1 MTSIQSVPLLEAES
15 LAFFEPEKHVFGIA
29 GPQVSV
35 MFSGKGDARKLA
47 YAVSDLPQ
55 LETLGADH
63 WKAAMQSAD
72 GAFELDWKSR
82 GQGAHL
88 DSSEVFA
95 CDVSG
100 RVTESEKR
108 ERRFKSFGVAT
119 LPSRRPGP
127 PVLRSIAA
135 VFEGG
140 DCFFMNAYRP
150 AVYHGHGDER
160 NDGLLIEGGQGAPV
174 ADVRLSTV
182 FSKDDLHTQ
191 ASLELW
197 LHDDELPRRI
207 SGEAIAGTHIELT
220 DRDTALAFFEW
231 TMGGKV
237 GVGFYEIALAAPPR
251 RAA

>member
-15 LAFFEPEKHVFGIA
+15 LAFFEPERHVFGIA

-35 MFSGKGDARKLA
+35 MFSGRDDDRTLG
-47 YAVSDLPQ
+47 YSVSDVQQ
-55 LETLGADH
+55 LTSLSATR
-63 WKAAMQSAD
+63 WQAQMQSIN

-82 GQGAHL
+82 GHGAHL
-88 DSSEVFA
+88 DSSDVLV

-100 RVTESEKR
+100 KLAEHGKN
-108 ERRFKSFGVAT
+108 ERRFKSFGVST

-127 PVLRSIAA
+127 PVLRSIVA
-135 VFEGG
+135 VFENG
-140 DCFFMNAYRP
+140 DSFFLNAYKP

-160 NDGLLIEGGQGAPV
+160 NDAVIVEDGNSLGV
-174 ADVRLSTV
+174 ADARLSTV

-197 LHDDELPRRI
+197 LDNDDFPRRI
-207 SGEAIAGTHIELT
+207 SGEAIPGTHVELT
-220 DRDTALAFFEW
+220 DRDVALAFYNW
-231 TMGGKV
+231 TMGPHSGI
-237 GVGFYEIALAAPPR
+237 GYYEIALAAPPR

>member
-1 MTSIQSVPLLEAES
+1 MSTVQSVPQVEAES
-15 LAFFEPEKHVFGIA
+15 LAFFEPEKGAFGII

-35 MFSGKGDARKLA
+35 MFSGKGEAQKMGF
-47 YAVSDLPQ
+47 AVSDVQ
-55 LETLGADH
+55 QITTLSPTH
-63 WKAAMQSAD
+63 WKALMQSAQ
-72 GAFELDWKSR
+72 GSFEFDWKSR
-82 GQGAHL
+82 DEVARL
-88 DSSEVFA
+88 DSSEMVV

-100 RVTESEKR
+100 RITEHEKR

-135 VFEGG
+135 VFDNG
-140 DCFFMNAYRP
+140 DSFFMNAYRP

-160 NDGLLIEGGQGAPV
+160 NDAVLIEKGSVLGV
-174 ADVRLSTV
+174 ADARLSTV

-197 LHDDELPRRI
+197 LENDEFPRRI
-207 SGEAIAGTHIELT
+207 SGEAIGGTHIELT
-220 DRDTALAFFEW
+220 DRDVALAFYNW
-231 TMGGKV
+231 TMGPHSGI
-237 GVGFYEIALAAPPR
+237 GYYEIALAAPPR

>member
-1 MTSIQSVPLLEAES
+1 MNTIQSVPQVEAES
-15 LAFFEPEKHVFGIA
+15 LAFFEPEKDVFGIA

-35 MFSGKGDARKLA
+35 MFSGKGDSQQMGFS
-47 YAVSDLPQ
+47 VSDVQ
-55 LETLGADH
+55 QITTLSPSH
-63 WKAAMQSAD
+63 WQALMQSAK
-72 GAFELDWKSR
+72 GSFELDWKSR
-82 GQGAHL
+82 DHVAHL
-88 DSSEVFA
+88 DSSEMIV

-108 ERRFKSFGVAT
+108 ERRFKSYGVAT

-135 VFEGG
+135 IFENG
-140 DCFFMNAYRP
+140 DSFVMNAYKP

-160 NDGLLIEGGQGAPV
+160 NDAVLIEGGSPIQV
-174 ADVRLSTV
+174 ADARLSTV

-197 LHDDELPRRI
+197 LENDEFPRRI
-207 SGEAIAGTHIELT
+207 SGEAIGGTHLELT
-220 DRDTALAFFEW
+220 DRDVALAFYNW
-231 TMGGKV
+231 TMGPHSGI
-237 GVGFYEIALAAPPR
+237 GYYEIALAAPPR

>member
-15 LAFFEPEKHVFGIA
+15 LAFFEPDKHVYGIA

-35 MFSGKGDARKLA
+35 MFSGKGEARKLA
-47 YAVSDLPQ
+47 YAVSEAPQ
-55 LETLGADH
+55 LETVDASH
-63 WKAAMQSAD
+63 WKAEMQSAD
-72 GAFELDWKSR
+72 GAYDLSWKSR
-82 GQGAHL
+82 GNVAHL
-88 DSSEVFA
+88 DSSELVA

-100 RVTESEKR
+100 RVTEHEKR
-108 ERRFKSFGVAT
+108 ERRSKCVGVAT

-135 VFEGG
+135 VFENGE
-140 DCFFMNAYRP
+140 CFFMNAYRP

-160 NDGLLIEGGQGAPV
+160 NDGVLIDKSGPLPV
-174 ADVRLSTV
+174 ADARLSTV

-207 SGEAIAGTHIELT
+207 SGEAVPGTHIELT
-220 DRDTALAFFEW
+220 DRDVALAFFEW
-231 TMGGKV
+231 TMGGV
-237 GVGFYEIALAAPPR
+237 TGVGFYEIALTAPAR